1 MSRAKAIL
9 LYVMAA
15 FYVFAGY
22 NHLANPQFYLAIMPP
37 DLPDPELLNIV
48 SGLAEIVLGVFLLDR
63 RTRPFAAWGTIALLV
78 AVFPANVYAAVANV
92 GPEGPGSGA
101 GMANWIRLPFQIPL
115 IAWAWW
121 YTLPE
126 AQGEKS
132 P

>member
-1 MSRAKAIL
+1 MRRLKSIL

-22 NHLANPQFYLAIMPP
+22 SHLANPAFFLAIMPP
-37 DLPDPELLNIV
+37 DLPEPELLNVV

-63 RTRPFAAWGTIALLV
+63 RTRPFAAWGVIALLI
-78 AVFPANVYAAVANV
+78 AVFPANLYAAMANV
-92 GPEGPGSGA
+92 GPEGPGTGP
-101 GMANWIRLPFQIPL
+101 GLANWIRLPFQVPL

-126 AQGEKS
+126 AQDANS
-132 P
+132 A